1 MMQKGPHHGLEKWL
15 IIHNFYNGLL
25 YMMRMTLDVAA
36 GWALMNKPYDEAY
49 GLIKAMA

>member
-1 MMQKGPHHGLEKWL
+1 MMQKGPHHGLEKS
-15 IIHNFYNGLL
+15 IIIQTFYNDLL
-25 YMMRMTLDVAA
+25 YTMRMTLDVAA